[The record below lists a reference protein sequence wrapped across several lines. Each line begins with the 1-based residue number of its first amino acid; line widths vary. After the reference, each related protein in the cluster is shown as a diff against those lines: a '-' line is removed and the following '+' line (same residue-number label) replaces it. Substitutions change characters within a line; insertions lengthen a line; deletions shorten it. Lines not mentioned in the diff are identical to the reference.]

1 MDSFSRMISTQ
12 AIMVVYMIVG
22 YYCSRKA
29 IIDKNTQ
36 TKLTDFVLRIT
47 LPCMVFQSVALH
59 SRIGPYFTRVFGDL
73 REI

>member
-47 LPCMVFQSVALH
+47 LP
-59 SRIGPYFTRVFGDL
+59 
-73 REI
+73 